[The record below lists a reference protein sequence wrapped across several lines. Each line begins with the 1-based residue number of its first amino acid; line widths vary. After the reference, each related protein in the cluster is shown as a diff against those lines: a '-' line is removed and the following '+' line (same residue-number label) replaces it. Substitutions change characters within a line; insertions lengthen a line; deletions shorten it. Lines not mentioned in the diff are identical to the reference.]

1 MSHRPGTFR
10 RWAPA
15 LLALAAAC
23 GEEDAVPVYQLVPVE
38 RRDIIVTVNATGSIQ
53 PVDSVEIKS
62 KASGEIMAVLVE
74 TGDVVRTGQR
84 LVRVDPR
91 IPRNTLLQAEAD
103 SAVALAQLANAQSQL
118 RRAEELWQTKS
129 ITEQEYE
136 QARLTAAQANA
147 AVVRAQTGLEN
158 ARIAWE
164 DTDVRAPKDGVILAK
179 NIDVGTVIA
188 SATGNVAGGTVLLK
202 MANLD
207 TVQVRA
213 LVDETDIGKLAA
225 GLDVNITVDAY
236 PNRRFAGQVLKIE
249 PQSIVQQS
257 VTLFPVL
264 VRLPNPDHLLRPGM
278 NAEIAITVGERLR
291 VVAVPN
297 GALRTQR
304 DVASAAGVIGLS
316 MEAVEA
322 QLAAAR
328 AQADSAGGQTTLGG
342 AARTGADSAA
352 GKGGDMITLPDG
364 RQIAAPPGVDAKQ
377 ANAVFA
383 KMQSSGGFQ
392 SLTDADRQV
401 LRQLRESGAMGGGG
415 GSGGGP
421 RMMVFRGPEGAGG
434 GGAEGTGSGLARNQ
448 RRQQQ
453 AGLAFGGDYIVF
465 VTRDGLATAVPVRT
479 GLTDLDYSEV
489 VSGLTE
495 QDSVLILPSASLI
508 ASQQEFQNMRNR
520 MGGGLVP
527 GMRQGSGAGGGQVRI
542 VR

>member
-38 RRDIIVTVNATGSIQ
+38 RRDITVTVNATGSIQ

-62 KASGEIMAVLVE
+62 KASGEIIAVLVE

-91 IPRNTLLQAEAD
+91 IPRNTLMQAEAD
-103 SAVALAQLANAQSQL
+103 SAVALAQLANAQSQF

-158 ARIAWE
+158 ARIASE

-188 SATGNVAGGTVLLK
+188 SATANVAGGTVLLK

-236 PNRRFAGQVLKIE
+236 PNRRFEGQVLKIE
-249 PQSIVQQS
+249 PQSIVQQN

-304 DVASAAGVIGLS
+304 DVASAAGVIGLT
-316 MEAVEA
+316 MDDVQQ
-322 QLAAAR
+322 QL
-328 AQADSAGGQTTLGG
+328 T

-352 GKGGDMITLPDG
+352 GKGGDLITLPDG
-364 RQIAAPPGVDAKQ
+364 RQIAAPPGVDAKK

-383 KMQSSGGFQ
+383 KMQSGGGFQ

-415 GSGGGP
+415 SGGGP

-434 GGAEGTGSGLARNQ
+434 EGTGSGLARNQ

-489 VSGLTE
+489 TSGLTE